1 MLVGKEE
8 AIELSVDSPVLGMLQ
23 ELLVFLVLPGREYSN
38 EAVFVIPCRLLH
50 QIDYG
55 LSGLHLKLLDNNE

>member
-8 AIELSVDSPVLGMLQ
+8 AIELSVDSPVLRVLE
-23 ELLVFLVLPGREYSN
+23 ELLVFLVLPHREYSN

>member
-23 ELLVFLVLPGREYSN
+23 ELFVFLVLPGREYSN
-38 EAVFVIPCRLLH
+38 EAVFVIHGRLLH
-50 QIDYG
+50 QVNYG
-55 LSGLHLKLLDNNE
+55 LPGLHLKLLDNNE